1 MSKENVL
8 VTGGAGYVGSVLTE
22 TLLENGYC
30 VTVLD
35 NLMFRQQSLLG
46 LCYNERLSFVKGD
59 ARDQSLVKELVSKH
73 DVLIPL
79 AALVG
84 APICKADPHTATSVN
99 LHSVKFLLEQAS
111 VDQKVIFPT
120 TNSGYGIGEEGQYCD
135 EETPLRPVSLY
146 GRDKVEAEKAFLD
159 QGSSVTFRFA
169 TLFGTSP
176 RMRLD
181 LLVND
186 FTYRAFKDRAIVLF
200 ESHFKRNFLHVRD
213 ATLAFL
219 FAVENYDQM
228 KGIPFNVGLSEAN
241 LSKMELCLEIKKQLP
256 DFHIFESEI
265 GEDPDKRDYIVS
277 NDRIEKLGF
286 KAVNGLQKGISEL
299 IKGYAILP
307 SAGHGNV

>member
-22 TLLENGYC
+22 MLLGNGYG

-46 LCYNERLSFVKGD
+46 LCHNERLSFVKGD
-59 ARDQSLVKELVSKH
+59 ARDKSLIKEMVSKH

-111 VDQKVIFPT
+111 ADQKVIFPT

-146 GRDKVEAEKAFLD
+146 GRDKVAAEKEFLD
-159 QGSSVTFRFA
+159 QGNSVTFRFA

-186 FTYRAFKDRAIVLF
+186 FTYRAVKDRSIVLF

-213 ATLAFL
+213 AANAFL
-219 FAVENYDQM
+219 FAIENYEQM
-228 KGIPFNVGLSEAN
+228 KGL
-241 LSKMELCLEIKKQLP
+241 LSKMELCLEIKKQQP

-277 NDRIEKLGF
+277 NDRIEKIGF
-286 KAVNGLQKGISEL
+286 RAVNGLQKGISEL

>member
-22 TLLENGYC
+22 MLLENGYT

-46 LCYNERLSFVKGD
+46 FCHNERLSFVKGD
-59 ARDQSLVKELVSKH
+59 ARDQSLIKKLVSKH

-111 VDQKVIFPT
+111 ANQKIIFPT
-120 TNSGYGIGEEGQYCD
+120 TNSGYGIGEEGHYCD

-146 GRDKVEAEKAFLD
+146 GKDKVEAEKAFLD

-186 FTYRAFKDRAIVLF
+186 FTYRAVKDRSIVLF

-213 ATLAFL
+213 AANAFL
-219 FAVENYDQM
+219 FAIENYDQM
-228 KGIPFNVGLSEAN
+228 KGVPFNVGLSEAN

-299 IKGYAILP
+299 IKGYEILP

>member
-46 LCYNERLSFVKGD
+46 LCHRERLSFVKGD
-59 ARDQSLVKELVSKH
+59 ARDQSLIKELVSKH

-146 GRDKVEAEKAFLD
+146 GRDKVEAEQAFLD

-186 FTYRAFKDRAIVLF
+186 FTYRAFKDRSIVLF

-213 ATLAFL
+213 AARAFL

-228 KGIPFNVGLSEAN
+228 KGMPFNVGLSEAN
-241 LSKMELCLEIKKQLP
+241 LSKMELCLEIKKQLT

-277 NDRIEKLGF
+277 NDKIEKLGF

>member
-277 NDRIEKLGF
+277 NGRIEKLGF